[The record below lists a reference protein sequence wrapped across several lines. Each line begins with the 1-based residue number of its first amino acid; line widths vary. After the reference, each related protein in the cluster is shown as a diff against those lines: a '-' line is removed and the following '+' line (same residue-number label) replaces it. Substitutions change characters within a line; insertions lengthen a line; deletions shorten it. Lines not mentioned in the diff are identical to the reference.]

1 MKEILDALT
10 AEEAWG
16 RLQAHNEAYY
26 RMYAAVYSG
35 DPVSMRRTARPKSF
49 WRRPG
54 KQKIHVP
61 IAADIAATSSDLLFG
76 EEMQISAHDEKEEPL
91 DECQLRLE
99 QITQKNSFHAL
110 LCEAAESC
118 SVLGDVYFKAFW
130 DKENRSCPMI
140 RVIQGDSAWPEYRLG
155 YLHAIHIFTSL
166 KTETGSMNKT
176 VSYRTHELYEHG
188 RITTKLFRGSEE
200 DLGQEC
206 SAADLKQFGL
216 SPVTEVPDDAMLA
229 IHIPNIRPN
238 RMFRGSYMGRSD
250 FDNQRDLMDALDE
263 AYSSWVRDIRLGKA
277 RLIVPAEYLRRSPDE
292 LFGDG
297 TRSIPTFDF
306 DEDVETL
313 TALDTTASNGGV
325 GILPTQPAIRAVE
338 HGQTCTDLIE
348 KIVSGAGYAP
358 QTFGINIEGMAES
371 GTALRIREKKSYSTT
386 AKKQAYWQDALEEFL
401 TSIIHL
407 DAKLYPGRGSTE
419 KAHIHVRF
427 SDVIAGDLPNIA
439 ESMQLLTSAIAA
451 STETK
456 VRMLH
461 PDWTSDQISAEVKT
475 IREEYGL
482 EKGAVELEGA
492 KLQVDAQK
500 MQMEALKAG
509 GLQENG
515 KPQRDAGGEEHA

>member
-1 MKEILDALT
+1 MSEILDALS
-10 AEEAWG
+10 AQEAWE
-16 RLQAHNEAYY
+16 RLKDHDEAYY
-26 RMYAAVYSG
+26 RMHAAVYSG
-35 DPVSMRRTARPKSF
+35 DPVSLRRTAKPKSF
-49 WRRPG
+49 WRRPS
-54 KQKIHVP
+54 KQKVHVP

-76 EEMQISAHDEKEEPL
+76 EEMQISANDDEEERL

-99 QITQKNSFHAL
+99 QIIQKNNFHAL

-130 DKENRSCPMI
+130 DRENRSCPMI

-155 YLHAIHIFTSL
+155 YLYAIHIFTSL
-166 KTETGSMNKT
+166 KTETGAMNKT
-176 VSYRTHELYEHG
+176 VVYRTHELYEHG
-188 RITTKLFRGSEE
+188 RITTKLFKGTE
-200 DLGQEC
+200 DTLGIEYEP
-206 SAADLKQFGL
+206 SMLKQFGL
-216 SPVTEVPDDAMLA
+216 TEKTEVPDDALLA

-297 TRSIPTFDF
+297 TRQIPTFDF

-313 TALDTTASNGGV
+313 TALDTSTNQGSV
-325 GILPTQPAIRAVE
+325 GILPTQPAIRAAE
-338 HGQTCTDLIE
+338 HAATCTDLIQ

-358 QTFGINIEGMAES
+358 QTFGINIEGMAQS

-427 SDVIAGDLPNIA
+427 SDLIAGDLPTTAQCI
-439 ESMQLLTSAIAA
+439 QLLTAAMSA

-461 PDWTSDQISAEVKT
+461 PDWTLEQIHEEVKT

-482 EKGAVELEGA
+482 EKSTVELEA
-492 KLQVDAQK
+492 ARIQVDAQK
-500 MQMEALKAG
+500 TQLKA
-509 GLQENG
+509 LQ
-515 KPQRDAGGEEHA
+515 AGEIS